1 MKGLKTVSV
10 VDALTTSLR
19 ARVLDGEIDAGV
31 GLTETDVATEYEV
44 SRPTAKTAISQ
55 LVQEGLLRREAH
67 RSAHVPSLSREDVE
81 DLFLVRMP
89 LELEVVRLV
98 VGGPIPAGAAA
109 AVDDLAGI
117 TPEAGHSKFVEADL
131 RFHRALVQAVRSP
144 RLSRLYEM
152 LSGEIHL
159 SMVQSRYALGRD
171 RIVAEH
177 GGVLSALRQGD
188 AALAEKLMREHL
200 DGARDALASQF
211 PAS

>member
-1 MKGLKTVSV
+1 M
-10 VDALTTSLR
+10 
-19 ARVLDGEIDAGV
+19 
-31 GLTETDVATEYEV
+31 

-67 RSAHVPSLSREDVE
+67 KSAHVPSLSREDVE

-98 VGGPIPAGAAA
+98 AAQHCSGGGRRRGAGPG
-109 AVDDLAGI
+109 AG
-117 TPEAGHSKFVEADL
+117 
-131 RFHRALVQAVRSP
+131 RHRAPGTASSSRRTCASIARWSGRCNSP
-144 RLSRLYEM
+144 RLTRLYQA

-177 GGVLSALRQGD
+177 GAVLKALQQETRR
-188 AALAEKLMREHL
+188 APNH
-200 DGARDALASQF
+200 
-211 PAS
+211 